1 MSNPRRNGRPTTI
14 TLCPEAYEVLQ
25 ELAPGPKKYGV
36 VVSQLLVAERAREEG
51 RAEERKR
58 IARELLEKTALVLVE
73 R

>member
-36 VVSQLLVAERAREEG
+36 VVSQLLVAERVRRQSCFAERARLV
-51 RAEERKR
+51 
-58 IARELLEKTALVLVE
+58 RELLEEAAGKLVGV
-73 R
+73 